1 MTQEQKSQLYSNLL
15 SQHTRLDNKI
25 NEIKAEDFELNDE
38 QMGRIRTLQMQQGQ
52 LVAQMQQLMNG

>member
-25 NEIKAEDFELNDE
+25 NEIKSEDFELNNE

-52 LVAQMQQLMNG
+52 LVAQMERLMQG